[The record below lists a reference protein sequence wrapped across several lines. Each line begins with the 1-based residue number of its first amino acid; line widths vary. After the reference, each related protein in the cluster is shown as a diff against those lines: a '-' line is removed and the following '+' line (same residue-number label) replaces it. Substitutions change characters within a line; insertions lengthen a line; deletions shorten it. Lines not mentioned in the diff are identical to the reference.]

1 VYRARLEQVPVV
13 LGSATPSLET
23 WQRVQEG
30 RYRRLAMPSR
40 IGGGVLPEVRMLD
53 MGQIPRERGE
63 QAPAVA
69 APLLRAIEER
79 IARGEQTLLLL
90 NRRGYA
96 PVLHCGA
103 CAWKSQC
110 AHCSAWR
117 VFHKA
122 DRTLRCHH
130 CGFTER
136 VPRACPECGNLDIAP
151 IGRGTEKLEEQIA
164 ALLPGARV
172 ARIDADTT
180 RERGALDAQLAA
192 VHAGEVDVLV
202 GTQMVSKGHDF
213 RRVTLVVAVNPDGA
227 LFASDFRAA
236 ERLFSLLMQSAGRA
250 GRDAEA
256 AGRSQMWLQTWHPR
270 HPLYLALQRHDW
282 EGFAAQELQARQA
295 SGLPPFVH
303 LALLRADARTPE
315 AAKAFLQ
322 AAAEQ
327 AAELAESAAVTIYP
341 VVPPP
346 VAKVADVERMQMLLE
361 SASRPALQ
369 RLLSA
374 WLPRLH
380 GLRAAHK
387 GLIRWA
393 VDVDPLGI

>member
-1 VYRARLEQVPVV
+1 
-13 LGSATPSLET
+13 
-23 WQRVQEG
+23 
-30 RYRRLAMPSR
+30 M
-40 IGGGVLPEVRMLD
+40 
-53 MGQIPRERGE
+53 
-63 QAPAVA
+63 
-69 APLLRAIEER
+69 
-79 IARGEQTLLLL
+79 
-90 NRRGYA
+90 
-96 PVLHCGA
+96 
-103 CAWKSQC
+103 
-110 AHCSAWR
+110 
-117 VFHKA
+117 
-122 DRTLRCHH
+122 
-130 CGFTER
+130 
-136 VPRACPECGNLDIAP
+136 
-151 IGRGTEKLEEQIA
+151 EEQIA

-180 RERGALDAQLAA
+180 RERGALDTQLAA

-387 GLIRWA
+387 GVIRWA